1 MRWLGGALI
10 AVAVLAAAPAIA
22 QAPNPRTATEHVVKP
37 GETLGGIAI
46 RAGVPRVLIIEANGL
61 KEPYLLRSGQKL
73 IIPRRR
79 IHTVKTGETSFSIA
93 MDQGVPW
100 SVIAAANG
108 LDPKAEVK
116 PGQVLTIPT
125 LAAPSALPAKPAQPA
140 SVAIP
145 ANAPAAGPISAPTPA
160 QPAVAAPATQ
170 QSPAAVTDTRAPAFA
185 WPVKGDVRRSF
196 APRGGKTPFH
206 DGIDVLA
213 PEGTA
218 VRASAAG
225 KVIFAGEGPKEYGL
239 TVIIHH
245 GGRWTTTY
253 GFLKQV
259 TVKQDD
265 EVKAGERVGLVGD
278 SGLATQPQLHF
289 EVRRNKVALD
299 PAKYLPKR

>member
-1 MRWLGGALI
+1 MRLLEGLVIAL
-10 AVAVLAAAPAIA
+10 AVLAADPGLA
-22 QAPNPRTATEHVVKP
+22 QDTDPKTETEHVVKP
-37 GETLGGIAI
+37 GETLGGIAV
-46 RAGVPRVLIIEANGL
+46 RAQVPRVLIIEANGL
-61 KEPYLLRSGQKL
+61 KEPYLLRAGQKL
-73 IIPRRR
+73 VIPRRR
-79 IHTVKTGETSFSIA
+79 THTVKAGETTFSIA
-93 MDQGVPW
+93 MDQGVAW

-108 LDPKAEVK
+108 IEPKAEVK
-116 PGQVLTIPT
+116 PGQVLAIPT
-125 LAAPSALPAKPAQPA
+125 LAAQTAAPVKAAQPA
-140 SVAIP
+140 AVPVS
-145 ANAPAAGPISAPTPA
+145 AA
-160 QPAVAAPATQ
+160 V
-170 QSPAAVTDTRAPAFA
+170 SPAAPVPAPVASATPSPATVTDTAAPTFA
-185 WPVKGDVRRSF
+185 WPVKGTIRRAY
-196 APRGGKTPFH
+196 APRGGKTAYH

-213 PEGTA
+213 AEGTT

-265 EVKAGERVGLVGD
+265 EVRAGERVGLVGET
-278 SGLATQPQLHF
+278 GLATEPQLHF

>member
-1 MRWLGGALI
+1 MRLLGGLAVAL
-10 AVAVLAAAPAIA
+10 AVLAAAPGMA
-22 QAPNPRTATEHVVKP
+22 QAPDPRTETEHVVAP

-46 RAGVPRVLIIEANGL
+46 RAQVPRVLIIEANGL
-61 KEPYLLRSGQKL
+61 KEPYLLRTGQKL
-73 IIPRRR
+73 VIPRRR
-79 IHTVKTGETSFSIA
+79 THTVKAGETTFSIA
-93 MDQGVPW
+93 MDQGVAW

-116 PGQVLTIPT
+116 AGQVLAIPT
-125 LAAPSALPAKPAQPA
+125 LAAQAAAPVKAAQPA
-140 SVAIP
+140 STPVASP
-145 ANAPAAGPISAPTPA
+145 
-160 QPAVAAPATQ
+160 VAAPAPAPAPVASAT
-170 QSPAAVTDTRAPAFA
+170 PAPNAAPAAAAVTDTAPPAFA
-185 WPVKGDVRRSF
+185 WPVKGTIRRAF
-196 APRGGKTPFH
+196 APRGGKAAYH

-213 PEGTA
+213 PDGTA

-265 EVKAGERVGLVGD
+265 EVKAGTRVGLVGET
-278 SGLATQPQLHF
+278 GLATEPQLHF